1 MTPTTVVMGIAH
13 VCFCLHMCV
22 MMPRLCANRDRRRG
36 PAGLKTRPPTTAS
49 NQLICIP
56 AGQLR
61 SRLPSLRHT
70 TLFRTSHCANCSL
83 ASSLCETRAGSRWS
97 VSFFPTLAL
106 VCLFNRV
113 DRRSTYQGRAAS
125 SSCLL
130 TRAIYS
136 DILDVSPLSAFHI
149 LFPSVTKKYFPT
161 CPQHLRM
168 QEGPEPCIYPAAL
181 PGWSLQTPPL
191 RPPHVPG
198 RAPSRPRPYT
208 GFPKGEISHRRLT
221 TLKRKRVTFSRVS
234 TRMTNT
240 TRPRTKSQRPNH
252 QLLSTSYLLKYAA

>member
-13 VCFCLHMCV
+13 VCSCLHMCV
-22 MMPRLCANRDRRRG
+22 MAPRLCANRDRRRG

-70 TLFRTSHCANCSL
+70 TPFRTSHCANCSL

-149 LFPSVTKKYFPT
+149 FFPSVTKNT
-161 CPQHLRM
+161 SQHD
-168 QEGPEPCIYPAAL
+168 
-181 PGWSLQTPPL
+181 
-191 RPPHVPG
+191 
-198 RAPSRPRPYT
+198 
-208 GFPKGEISHRRLT
+208 
-221 TLKRKRVTFSRVS
+221 
-234 TRMTNT
+234 
-240 TRPRTKSQRPNH
+240 
-252 QLLSTSYLLKYAA
+252 LSTCGCKKAQSPAYIPQLYQAGVSKRLPCVPLTYQGEHHPDPDHTQDPRREKHHIVV